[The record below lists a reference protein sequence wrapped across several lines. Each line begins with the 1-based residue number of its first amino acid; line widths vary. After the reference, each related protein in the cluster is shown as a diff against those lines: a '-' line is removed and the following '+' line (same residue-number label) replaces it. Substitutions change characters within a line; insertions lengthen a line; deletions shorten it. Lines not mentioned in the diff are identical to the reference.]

1 MKLYFLLDD
10 KSKENLRKAG
20 GKKFEPPERDQDELE
35 DLQEMVK
42 IMEEPPNYTISKQGR
57 E

>member
-20 GKKFEPPERDQDELE
+20 GKKFEPPKQDQDELE

-42 IMEEPPNYTISKQGR
+42 IMEEPPPYTISKQGR

>member
-20 GKKFEPPERDQDELE
+20 GKKFEPPKEDELE

-42 IMEEPPNYTISKQGR
+42 IMEEPPPYTISKQGR